1 MDIWAGILT
10 VYILAAGLF
19 FLGRWA
25 GKFTSKWGTV
35 LAGFLVVLAILAL
48 ANTFQDSVFLARI
61 LPFPNVIV
69 LGRWEPM
76 LAGLLAGL
84 VWRRL
89 SGRAWRRCATVFL
102 LMAAATYFTYHDLW
116 SSRPH
121 CGNSW
126 QDGVCIQMSPAS
138 CSAAAAATL
147 LRAYGIDA
155 TEAEMARL
163 CFTTDEG
170 TTLHGLFR
178 GLTLKTA
185 GTRWR
190 AEVFSCGLEGLAGMN
205 GAPVLL
211 RVELAVNAVV
221 DPNYEQHWGWVP
233 GVAHTVVLFGFR
245 ENDKIE
251 IGDPSVGRERWHVEA
266 LRVLWHGH
274 GVRLVRR
281 DGSCAGV
288 SENRRGQ
295 RWKYSS
301 TPGIGWSGTKS
312 M

>member
-1 MDIWAGILT
+1 MDIWVGILL
-10 VYILAAGLF
+10 VYALAAGLF

-25 GKFTSKWGTV
+25 GKFMSKWGTV
-35 LAGFLVVLAILAL
+35 LAGLVVVLAILTF

-61 LPFPNVIV
+61 LPFSNVIV

-76 LAGLLAGL
+76 LAALLAGV

-89 SGRAWRRCATVFL
+89 TGGAWRRSATVLL
-102 LMAAATYFTYHDLW
+102 LMAAAAYFTYHDLW
-116 SSRPH
+116 SARPH
-121 CGNSW
+121 CGDSW
-126 QDGVCIQMSPAS
+126 RGGVCVQMSPAS

-178 GLTLKTA
+178 GLKLKTA
-185 GTRWR
+185 GTPWR
-190 AEVFSCGLEGLAGMN
+190 VEVFSRGLEGLAEMN

-211 RVELAVNAVV
+211 QVELAVNAVV

-233 GVAHTVVLFGFR
+233 GVAHTVVFFGFR
-245 ENDKIE
+245 ENNKIE
-251 IGDPSVGRERWHVEA
+251 IGDTSVGRERWDVEA
-266 LRVLWHGH
+266 LRVLWHGA
-274 GVRLVRR
+274 GVRLVSR
-281 DGSCAGV
+281 DGSRAGA
-288 SENRRGQ
+288 SGDRRGQ
-295 RWKYSS
+295 SWKYSS
-301 TPGIGWSGTKS
+301 KPGTGSSGTKS